1 MSKISN
7 RKHKQNTLFGIPI
20 KLNIGQRLKK
30 LRTSQGLTIDALRE
44 KLSKKKKKA
53 GIDIKGE
60 GVPKAWYLVG
70 KMVRA
75 NLPRRIFEPMRHY
88 LMSI

>member
-7 RKHKQNTLFGIPI
+7 RKPKQNTLFGIPI

-44 KLSKKKKKA
+44 KLSMEVQKA
-53 GIDIKGE
+53 GVDIKGE
-60 GVPKAWYLVG
+60 GVSKSMISRW
-70 KMVRA
+70 
-75 NLPRRIFEPMRHY
+75 
-88 LMSI
+88 